1 MAANAEEMIEELHI
15 ELADD
20 EVHDWIRATWEAAT
34 EAAEARFTTHNNR
47 MPNKQQINRRNRSR
61 KSKVKINEIRCPKC
75 KDRKIFIARDGVLKT
90 CYEC

>member
-47 MPNKQQINRRNRSR
+47 MPNKQQINTIGDINGRTHRRRNRSR
-61 KSKVKINEIRCPKC
+61 KSKDKRNTLPQM
-75 KDRKIFIARDGVLKT
+75 
-90 CYEC
+90 